1 MSEEAIKAGG
11 LYNGV
16 DKGRIYRITPID
28 ARPGSWTKGL
38 HLGDASN
45 EELVKELANVN
56 RWWRIN
62 AQRLLIDR
70 ADKQAIPALVQMAKN
85 PASAMG
91 RLHALWTLEGMGA
104 LKPDII
110 KTALNDTV
118 PGIRE
123 NAIKLAELHLS
134 GSAGLERPL
143 FALQK
148 DIDPKVRFQLL
159 CTIGFLNTPE
169 AAKARE
175 KLLFENLNDNWLQVA
190 ALSARSSQAASLL
203 NVAMNK
209 FKPED
214 PAYASLAKRLASMIG
229 SGGEVE
235 NIRNIIS
242 KATLSKSEKQTWQPA
257 VLEGLADGLERRK
270 IASSELQNEQEIL
283 IKTFFEN
290 PSSSMREAALQLLKV
305 IGIHDESLAETSIK
319 KAVSIMQDR
328 SMPDEKREEAIN
340 FLSLRNPVVYQA
352 QLKKLIVPQEQATVQ
367 LAALK
372 TLSLIPGLTVS
383 QYILK
388 QWPVLTPEIRD
399 AAISTFLSSPDRV
412 SYLLDA
418 IDSGRI
424 HKSSFSFIQGV
435 QLMTGGDDKLRKRA
449 RSIFAHNDAAK
460 VNKEYQQALKLKGD
474 QLKGKTVFIENC
486 ALCHQVKGQIGV
498 PFGPDLG
505 TVSKW
510 QPKVLWLI

>member
-1 MSEEAIKAGG
+1 
-11 LYNGV
+11 
-16 DKGRIYRITPID
+16 P
-28 ARPGSWTKGL
+28 
-38 HLGDASN
+38 
-45 EELVKELANVN
+45 ELK
-56 RWWRIN
+56 
-62 AQRLLIDR
+62 
-70 ADKQAIPALVQMAKN
+70 
-85 PASAMG
+85 SA
-91 RLHALWTLEGMGA
+91 
-104 LKPDII
+104 
-110 KTALNDTV
+110 
-118 PGIRE
+118 
-123 NAIKLAELHLS
+123 
-134 GSAGLERPL
+134 L

-148 DIDPKVRFQLL
+148 DNDPKVRFQLL

-209 FKPED
+209 FKPVD

-229 SGGEVE
+229 SGGEVKS
-235 NIRNIIS
+235 IRNIIS
-242 KATLSKSEKQTWQPA
+242 KATLSESEKQTWQPA

-290 PSSSMREAALQLLKV
+290 PSSSMREAAVQLLKA
-305 IGIHDESLAETSIK
+305 IGIHDELLAEISIK

-340 FLSLRNPVVYQA
+340 FLSLHNPVVYQA

-424 HKSSFSFIQGV
+424 HRSSFSFIQGV

-510 QPKVLWLI
+510 QPEGIMANIVDPNLSIAAKYELWVVELNNGESLQGIIASETANAITLKSAGRAEKMIKRSDIKSLKTLPVSAMPAGLEKNISPQKMADLLAFLRQNK